1 MSSYDSGK
9 KMKNPKG
16 NRKGMT
22 KKQESQEKGV
32 RLEAKGSRCFNE
44 EKRDK
49 GVRGNRAAPRKM
61 YMRIISWAK
70 FLFLSIIH
78 IWHSSF
84 LKKLSLS
91 ILKLLC

>member
-32 RLEAKGSRCFNE
+32 GWKPKAADASRERKETRVFKE
-44 EKRDK
+44 TELLQ
-49 GVRGNRAAPRKM
+49 GKM

-70 FLFLSIIH
+70 FLFLSII
-78 IWHSSF
+78 
-84 LKKLSLS
+84 LA
-91 ILKLLC
+91 